1 MKFLKIL
8 MLLVFSLL
16 FTSTAYAI
24 TSYGEWQNGANS
36 ITIDRGDQVY
46 FDYALFSVNAPIS
59 YNLRMYDSN
68 TNLIST
74 FISSSS
80 SNNLISDRQTISQL
94 DYRVDGIYSII
105 ISGVDNIQDT
115 SASTLLLQVGDG
127 VNNAPVLN
135 AIGNQQV
142 NEGNLLQFT
151 VTATDADN
159 DPLTLT
165 ATGLPTNA
173 QFTDNND
180 GTGTFSWQTN
190 YNDAGIYNLRFTA
203 GDSVLTD
210 FEDVRITVIDI
221 PQVNNVPVLSII
233 APIQNEVIFGN
244 YNILWQATDQD
255 QTANT
260 LDIRIEYRDPNNP
273 NNGINTFLNTVL
285 NLFGIQ
291 NILTHW
297 ITLENL
303 QDNNDGTFTWN
314 TNTVQ
319 DGSYE
324 LRISVIDD
332 NNNLVSNTVQFSIN
346 NAIGVN
352 NNPVITSTPIIFVQ
366 VNNQYNYDVNAVDAD
381 NDPITYVLTTAPQ
394 GMTIDT
400 NTGLISWTPSTI
412 GNYNIVLEAR
422 DNRNGV
428 AQQSYILYV
437 IRSLTNQNLTTKA
450 TEKHEFMIS
459 NIVLKQNNDDLNL
472 LISLKNEGNNKE
484 KINLFITDLTTGKR
498 MESQVDLSI
507 NEGTWKIITLRNMEK
522 GNHVIKVDAI
532 SKAFKYTR
540 YGYIKI
546 R

>member
-59 YNLRMYDSN
+59 YNLKMYDSN

-165 ATGLPTNA
+165 VTGLPTNA
-173 QFTDNND
+173 QFTNNND

-507 NEGTWKIITLRNMEK
+507 NEGTWKIIILRNMEK

>member
-165 ATGLPTNA
+165 VTGLPTNA
-173 QFTDNND
+173 QFTNNND

>member
-36 ITIDRGDQVY
+36 ITINRGDQVY

-59 YNLRMYDSN
+59 YNLKMYDSN

-165 ATGLPTNA
+165 VTGLPTNA
-173 QFTDNND
+173 QFTNNND

-507 NEGTWKIITLRNMEK
+507 NEGTWKIITLRNIEK

>member
-127 VNNAPVLN
+127 GNNAPVLN

-165 ATGLPTNA
+165 VTGLPTNA
-173 QFTDNND
+173 QFTNNND

-507 NEGTWKIITLRNMEK
+507 NEGTWKIITLRNIEK

>member
-180 GTGTFSWQTN
+180 GTGKFSWQTN

>member
-36 ITIDRGDQVY
+36 ITINRGDQVY

-165 ATGLPTNA
+165 VTGLPTNA
-173 QFTDNND
+173 QFTNNND

>member
-36 ITIDRGDQVY
+36 ITINRGDQVY

-165 ATGLPTNA
+165 VTGLPTNA
-173 QFTDNND
+173 QFTNNND

-244 YNILWQATDQD
+244 YNTLWQATDQD

>member
-36 ITIDRGDQVY
+36 ITINRGDQVY

-59 YNLRMYDSN
+59 YNLKMYDSN

-165 ATGLPTNA
+165 VTGLPTNA
-173 QFTDNND
+173 QFTNNND